1 MPPRKDAAA
10 LRHDRQYSRFK
21 RAYGDL
27 LGAIDES
34 LSERDTEMILN
45 QIEQRVDQA
54 SDSVEGFR
62 EWSLQETRRLSR
74 LTVTVIN
81 NFPHCE
87 DWLLERLAE
96 YTGAADDLES
106 LSRWLSQETDRHEQ
120 CKEANAE
127 LCKSLFLN
135 DRCTFAV
142 RAGIKS
148 ILKGSAGLGV
158 NDALDEVSNLVW
170 LWILDHGEQLRNSP
184 SDANWHGR
192 LYKLAQSQA
201 RGWKSSRKREKK
213 KLRSIEPVLAGI
225 PIGCPVDGRLVPAKL
240 TIGQHDTGKNRDRGS
255 PLAHSLQY
263 GAEGVA

>member
-27 LGAIDES
+27 LGVIDES

-62 EWSLQETRRLSR
+62 EWSMQETRRLSR
-74 LTVTVIN
+74 LNVTVIN
-81 NFPHCE
+81 NFRTAKIGCLR
-87 DWLLERLAE
+87 DWPNTRGPLTIWSLL
-96 YTGAADDLES
+96 AAGFHGRQTVTNS
-106 LSRWLSQETDRHEQ
+106 ARKRMRNSASR
-120 CKEANAE
+120 C
-127 LCKSLFLN
+127 FLMI
-135 DRCTFAV
+135 DARFAV

-158 NDALDEVSNLVW
+158 NDALEEVSNLVW

-201 RGWKSSRKREKK
+201 RGWKQPQKGKEETS
-213 KLRSIEPVLAGI
+213 
-225 PIGCPVDGRLVPAKL
+225 VD
-240 TIGQHDTGKNRDRGS
+240 
-255 PLAHSLQY
+255 
-263 GAEGVA
+263 